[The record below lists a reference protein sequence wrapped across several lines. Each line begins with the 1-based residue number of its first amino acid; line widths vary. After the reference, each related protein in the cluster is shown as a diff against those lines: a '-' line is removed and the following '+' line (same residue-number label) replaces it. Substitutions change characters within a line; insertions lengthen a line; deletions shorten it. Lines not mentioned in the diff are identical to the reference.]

1 MVGMGMH
8 RTDRLILRTRKGI
21 QIRQLHNCN
30 KTPRGAVKL
39 QAMAHT
45 NLGEL
50 IAWPTENGVSPLPPL
65 KSASNVNI
73 MIGTGYLI
81 RSIYLSKYG
90 DDNIFLWMLSK
101 GCYTREKNKH
111 MRAAKEASITPNRD
125 TTRGKNL
132 TGKLLLQ
139 FKRLTKNGNIFAS
152 IHTPHSLNQGQGSVK
167 KCHFLF
173 IFGL

>member
-1 MVGMGMH
+1 VA
-8 RTDRLILRTRKGI
+8 LK
-21 QIRQLHNCN
+21 
-30 KTPRGAVKL
+30 
-39 QAMAHT
+39 QATTHT
-45 NLGEL
+45 NSGEL

-101 GCYTREKNKH
+101 CCYTREKNKH

-132 TGKLLLQ
+132 TGGSEGIEGEISSFPPQSPPTPRDPLTTESTLNVKFQLKTWANIDWPQNLKKYHRNWWLQ
-139 FKRLTKNGNIFAS
+139 TKTDRGKACVLAAS
-152 IHTPHSLNQGQGSVK
+152 PMQET
-167 KCHFLF
+167 
-173 IFGL
+173 